1 MLRADIK
8 RLIDASKN
16 SDEAAKFVC
25 QHLENELELHGN
37 GWFDNDPVL
46 EPLFSKTDDPA
57 IEAASEEL
65 FEAVESILSPQN
77 V

>member
-8 RLIDASKN
+8 RLIDAAEN
-16 SDEAAKFVC
+16 SDEAAKLIC
-25 QHLENELELHGN
+25 QHLENELELSGN

-46 EPLFSKTDDPA
+46 EPLFSETDDPA
-57 IEAASEEL
+57 IEAASEAL
-65 FEAVESILSPQN
+65 FGAVELILAPQN